1 MRFWCE
7 SNLKHFLHGWFRIDA
22 DCALA
27 ALENRVDWLIIKI
40 LYFECLLS
48 LDGTVIDIVPGETRR
63 LTHLRNVANPAFRP
77 PCLHPHHSWRMIM
90 NRDQIQNYG

>member
-40 LYFECLLS
+40 LYFESTWFAIKKSC
-48 LDGTVIDIVPGETRR
+48 
-63 LTHLRNVANPAFRP
+63 
-77 PCLHPHHSWRMIM
+77 
-90 NRDQIQNYG
+90 RDQFYLTNFQIK